1 MGKLLQLQQIVPSK
15 TCLSCDVCCR
25 FLDQDSFLAPI
36 FTKAEVQ
43 QLTTNG
49 VETSRLFRP
58 MADGQSAR
66 IKLKPHGEMYICP
79 FFEPD
84 TSECA
89 IYPNR
94 PLDCRIYPFA
104 LMYNA
109 DETEVVLGV
118 DTICPFAEVEL
129 QTKSFQGYINHI
141 ETYIESERIARIIAA
156 NWSLIGPYQ
165 ESAIIVA
172 VLRKLSRALADRKLR
187 GEN

>member
-1 MGKLLQLQQIVPSK
+1 MGKLLQVQQIVPSK

-43 QLTTNG
+43 RATTNG
-49 VETSRLFRP
+49 ADTDLFRP

-66 IKLKPHGEMYICP
+66 IRLKPHREIYICP

-89 IYPNR
+89 IYATR
-94 PLDCRIYPFA
+94 PLDCRIYPFV
-104 LMYNA
+104 LIYNA
-109 DETEVVLGV
+109 DETDVVLGV
-118 DTICPFAEVEL
+118 DTICPFAEVEFQTELL
-129 QTKSFQGYINHI
+129 QQYIDDI
-141 ETYIESERIARIIAA
+141 AIYLESEATVAIIAA

-165 ESAIIVA
+165 ETVIIVA
-172 VLRKLSRALADRKLR
+172 VLRNLSRALMNRKLHR
-187 GEN
+187 EN